1 MMRFSAFTPPRDSP
15 HPRSRQRNA
24 DQLHHHL
31 IIPSIT
37 ATPTAP
43 LTTVGN
49 ATTPSAWDP
58 GVHHPH
64 RQRRTNTAVPLTLPP
79 HSPSPPSPRPTTGDA
94 RKNCQHPGSY
104 SASFSEDGDTEI
116 DIGNGDGEEDTDD
129 EYEVA
134 GGHPDFVPGSYS
146 RSAREVAPRFSNPHN
161 LRAHHPGVNSTRI
174 SAQSVCHFLLLF
186 VFPVCPG
193 HSCNL
198 APNY

>member
-1 MMRFSAFTPPRDSP
+1 MRFSAFTPPRDSS
-15 HPRSRQRNA
+15 HPRPRQRNA
-24 DQLHHHL
+24 DQLHHL

-58 GVHHPH
+58 GVRHTH
-64 RQRRTNTAVPLTLPP
+64 RQRRTHSAVPLTLPP
-79 HSPSPPSPRPTTGDA
+79 LSPSPPLPRHTTGDA
-94 RKNCQHPGSY
+94 RKNRRPPESY

-116 DIGNGDGEEDTDD
+116 DIGNSDGEERTDD

-134 GGHPDFVPGSYS
+134 GGRPNFVPGPYS

-161 LRAHHPGVNSTRI
+161 LRAYQPGVNSTRI
-174 SAQSVCHFLLLF
+174 SAQSVCQLPTFASL
-186 VFPVCPG
+186 VCPG
-193 HSCNL
+193 YSSDL